1 MSINERIK
9 QMLREEDI
17 KDKALATAL
26 GISPGRLSQKFKAG
40 IWDSVEEIKKVSEL
54 CHCRLD
60 WLITGKG
67 IKRPVEESEFL
78 VVEESS
84 VRYDTQKLEKIMS
97 ENKDMREAILE
108 ISKII
113 YKLNLKEE

>member
-1 MSINERIK
+1 MSINERIRQVLK
-9 QMLREEDI
+9 EQDI
-17 KDKALATAL
+17 RDKALAVAL
-26 GISPGRLSQKFKAG
+26 GISPSRLSQKFKDG
-40 IWDSVEEIKKVSEL
+40 IWDSVEEIKVVSDL

-67 IKRPVEESEFL
+67 IKNPVREDDFL
-78 VVEESS
+78 QLKE
-84 VRYDTQKLEKIMS
+84 DTVSYNTVKLEKIMS
-97 ENKDMREAILE
+97 ENKDMKEALLE